1 VASHV
6 VDRLS
11 DPELLKKVR
20 DNGEWLGDTLRTIA
34 RRSGR
39 VRAVRG
45 MGYMWGLDV
54 VDRAADVV
62 ERGWAEG
69 LLMVT
74 AGDHTVRLLPPLVT
88 SQRDLERGTAKFERA
103 LSA

>member
-1 VASHV
+1 
-6 VDRLS
+6 
-11 DPELLKKVR
+11 LLRKVR
-20 DNGEWLGDTLRTIA
+20 ENGAWLGDTLRTIA

-54 VDRAADVV
+54 VERAADVV

-69 LLMVT
+69 LLMIT
-74 AGDHTVRLLPPLVT
+74 AGDHTVRLLPPLVMT
-88 SQRDLERGTAKFERA
+88 QKDLEKGMARLERS
-103 LSA
+103 LN